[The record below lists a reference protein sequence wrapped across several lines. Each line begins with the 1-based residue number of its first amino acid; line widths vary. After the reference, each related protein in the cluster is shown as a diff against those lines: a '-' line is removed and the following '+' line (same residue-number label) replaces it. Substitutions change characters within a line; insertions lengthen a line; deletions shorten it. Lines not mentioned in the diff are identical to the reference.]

1 MATTGT
7 IQILQLLDALEE
19 VGVDRAR
26 VAERA
31 GVPLRIA
38 DDPRARVSWRLFEKL
53 LIEAERAT
61 GDRLIALRVGAATSA
76 RGVLAHLFMS
86 HEILEDG
93 VRDYVRLLRHA
104 SDALHC
110 RLEARRGCML
120 VCVEVES
127 SSVAA
132 IPLVYE
138 YSAGFFS
145 RLIRDALRGPGGIAE
160 IDLPHAPR
168 GPVREYQRLLGAP
181 VLFRRPVLTFT
192 FTTAML
198 ARQIPTAN
206 PRVLQ
211 LLMEEL
217 AAEHRV
223 ADEERLGIRVQRALE
238 SSVLRGG
245 GGTEEA
251 VAHALALSVRTLQ
264 RSLGEEGTSFR
275 RIREEVLHRIGA
287 QLLRESPI
295 AVAEI
300 ASRLGF
306 ANVTAFGKA
315 FRRWSGAT
323 PSAYR
328 SAAARTRTAGE
339 QASAGADPDRP
350 LRSAAR

>member
-1 MATTGT
+1 MGT
-7 IQILQLLDALEE
+7 WVKEAFTFQDLQ
-19 VGVDRAR
+19 
-26 VAERA
+26 
-31 GVPLRIA
+31 RI
-38 DDPRARVSWRLFEKL
+38 
-53 LIEAERAT
+53 
-61 GDRLIALRVGAATSA
+61 
-76 RGVLAHLFMS
+76 M
-86 HEILEDG
+86 
-93 VRDYVRLLRHA
+93 
-104 SDALHC
+104 
-110 RLEARRGCML
+110 
-120 VCVEVES
+120 
-127 SSVAA
+127 
-132 IPLVYE
+132 
-138 YSAGFFS
+138 S
-145 RLIRDALRGPGGIAE
+145 RLIDRVPVFAE
-160 IDLPHAPR
+160 LSQQELIDLLANA
-168 GPVREYQRLLGAP
+168 EKC
-181 VLFRRPVLTFT
+181 TFG
-192 FTTAML
+192 
-198 ARQIPTAN
+198 
-206 PRVLQ
+206 V
-211 LLMEEL
+211 EEL

-245 GGTEEA
+245 GATEEA